1 MGKFFLYSHLPG
13 PQLPRLGS
21 ACNFPV
27 LSHLLCFGLCPSFP
41 RPPLWSLPRP
51 PVPPRSLASFSP
63 NPPAN
68 SLLLPPAGPS
78 WLSAGSGRR
87 GCSAPSWRPGRPT
100 GRPGD
105 PHRSG
110 QHRPSAE
117 ASGDVGQRLL
127 HKLPTGRHP
136 RSRLF
141 TPTSR
146 QGRRLGLRAVLVE
159 REAAERLL
167 DPARGAIRGPGLH
180 RGLDPQ
186 LRASDSH
193 LSSPLAP
200 TPRAGL
206 PAPSAPGPAPAPPP
220 APPGP
225 RPGPA
230 SPRPSSLSSAPPRPL
245 LRVPRTQPS
254 TGWGPH
260 CRPPL
265 VVSPRP
271 GSPLANWRRL
281 WAVPPCW
288 RPAPNSE
295 TRLAIGRRRVTRR
308 LQATWRCFHCQG
320 GRAEREEGRARQL
333 GPACGLR
340 SGVCVAAA
348 AKQTGGRA
356 RSDPTQPRV
365 LGNTPSTK
373 LTV

>member
-13 PQLPRLGS
+13 LQLPRLGS

-41 RPPLWSLPRP
+41 RPPIWSLPRP

-68 SLLLPPAGPS
+68 SVLLPPAGPS

-87 GCSAPSWRPGRPT
+87 GCSAPSWRTGRPT

-105 PHRSG
+105 PHQSG

-117 ASGDVGQRLL
+117 ASGDVGPRLL

-180 RGLDPQ
+180 RGLDPGSRRSE
-186 LRASDSH
+186 RATATS
-193 LSSPLAP
+193 AARWRR
-200 TPRAGL
+200 PRG
-206 PAPSAPGPAPAPPP
+206 PGCPPPPPPAPPP

-225 RPGPA
+225 RPGRA

-254 TGWGPH
+254 TGWGSH

-271 GSPLANWRRL
+271 GSPSANWRRL
-281 WAVPPCW
+281 
-288 RPAPNSE
+288 
-295 TRLAIGRRRVTRR
+295 
-308 LQATWRCFHCQG
+308 
-320 GRAEREEGRARQL
+320 
-333 GPACGLR
+333 
-340 SGVCVAAA
+340 
-348 AKQTGGRA
+348 
-356 RSDPTQPRV
+356 
-365 LGNTPSTK
+365 
-373 LTV
+373 